1 MLHTSHRLSAFALL
15 LFALFL
21 VGCGDDNVTT
31 PTPSPTPTP
40 APEPTPGTADV
51 VITIAGENGDMSF
64 SPADAAVKVG
74 QTVAWHNNDTQTH
87 TATQDTTGGFD
98 TGDIAAGATSA
109 PIQMTT
115 AGSFPYHCK
124 LHPSM
129 VGKLTVSQ

>member
-1 MLHTSHRLSAFALL
+1 MLHTFHRLSGFALL
-15 LFALFL
+15 LTALFL

-31 PTPSPTPTP
+31 PTPSPTP

-64 SPADAAVKVG
+64 SPPDASVKVG
-74 QTVAWHNNDTQTH
+74 QTVAWHNNDSQTH
-87 TATQDTTGGFD
+87 TATQDTTGFD
-98 TGDIAAGATSA
+98 TGNITAGATST

-115 AGSFPYHCK
+115 AGSFSYHCK